1 MKVSCCA
8 KCSLLLLPSP
18 IGIIIQPC
26 KVRGAN
32 YTMFVA
38 HSRFTVA
45 DQTIEEVKQAF
56 RDRPHLVDKA
66 PGFVRLDVISPLENP
81 EEIWLITYWEDEDSF
96 SNWWRSHRFRESHK
110 GIPKGL
116 KLVPKSVHLHRFEHV
131 TA

>member
-1 MKVSCCA
+1 MDATIHSYKV
-8 KCSLLLLPSP
+8 K
-18 IGIIIQPC
+18 
-26 KVRGAN
+26 GAHDS
-32 YTMFVA
+32 MFVA

-45 DQTIEEVKQAF
+45 NEMIEEVKQAF
-56 RDRPHLVDKA
+56 RDRPHLVDKT

-96 SNWWRSHRFRESHK
+96 TNWRRSHRFRESHK
-110 GIPKGL
+110 WIPKRL